1 MRQTDRQTSYVR
13 QNHRLMPRLLGAG
26 HNKDDDDDVD
36 VISRNIP
43 KLFIDPGP
51 KLIPVLSVAVSHL
64 LYSNRTQYIY

>member
-1 MRQTDRQTSYVR
+1 
-13 QNHRLMPRLLGAG
+13 MPRLLVAG